1 MAFPDGYGWRGN
13 RERLP
18 GASDENSRTSQ
29 ERLSRC
35 PIDGRSGENADLA
48 GGFGM
53 KSGTKAAEREIAEH
67 ETAER
72 EASEREDGMLRATK
86 VLPHG
91 TASSEA
97 VVDRVLLDADD
108 RHRRRLAMTG
118 EAGTAFLLDLPEAT
132 RLLHGD
138 GLLLEDG
145 RVVLVAARPEALIE
159 VAAASA
165 AALARL
171 AWHIGNRHTEVQIVG
186 DRLRIRRDHVLE
198 DMLRGLG
205 ATLTPIDA
213 AFDPESGAYA
223 PGGHGHSHGHGHG
236 HGHAHAHAHGHARH
250 DHDHDH
256 HDLDHAHGHDHH
268 GHDHDHAH
276 HPGHGH
282 PHPHD

>member
-1 MAFPDGYGWRGN
+1 
-13 RERLP
+13 
-18 GASDENSRTSQ
+18 
-29 ERLSRC
+29 
-35 PIDGRSGENADLA
+35 
-48 GGFGM
+48 M

-72 EASEREDGMLRATK
+72 EASEREDGMLRATT
-86 VLPHG
+86 VLPRG
-91 TASSEA
+91 TVSPDTVA
-97 VVDRVLLDADD
+97 DRVLLDAAD
-108 RHRRRLAMTG
+108 RHRRRVAMTG

-132 RLLHGD
+132 RLLDGD
-138 GLLLEDG
+138 GLLLDDG
-145 RVVLVAARPEALIE
+145 RVVLVAARPEALVE
-159 VAAASA
+159 VAAAP

-236 HGHAHAHAHGHARH
+236 HAHAHGHACH

-256 HDLDHAHGHDHH
+256 HDQDHAHGHDHH
-268 GHDHDHAH
+268 GHDHDHDHAH